1 MYQEAFYP
9 IIMDIILILGFGI
22 TIKHFILT
30 IPIIHISMNLSFL
43 VYPRLP
49 DMNFGLRPQ
58 SLRLQRPLPLRRL
71 FLKTAAMAAEFPV
84 VLMDR
89 NGFHILSNSRCFR
102 QFPWFR
108 EFRWFPTFSIMCKSP
123 VFYSSNQI
131 GASSRTRNLLDLF
144 FHENAFLQVCA
155 QDFCIALSIYH

>member
-1 MYQEAFYP
+1 MYQEVFYP
-9 IIMDIILILGFGI
+9 IITDIILILGFGI
-22 TIKHFILT
+22 IIKHFILT

-84 VLMDR
+84 VLMDQHQDKGIFLIK
-89 NGFHILSNSRCFR
+89 NCI
-102 QFPWFR
+102 
-108 EFRWFPTFSIMCKSP
+108 FSMTKVLKEKKEI
-123 VFYSSNQI
+123 FW
-131 GASSRTRNLLDLF
+131 
-144 FHENAFLQVCA
+144 EN
-155 QDFCIALSIYH
+155 